1 MAAKNTKKTF
11 PTRVLTH
18 NKCDLN
24 KRSNS
29 KACGKKTLQ
38 LTLSDL
44 RSTQSPE
51 GQICSGLH
59 QKYGQKTE

>member
-1 MAAKNTKKTF
+1 MVAKNTQKTF
-11 PTRVLTH
+11 PTRVVTY

-24 KRSNS
+24 KRSDL

-44 RSTQSPE
+44 RSIQSPE
-51 GQICSGLH
+51 GEPGSGLH
-59 QKYGQKTE
+59 QKRGQKGE